1 MKPLTIAQRLIV
13 LAALVTQPM
22 PHRMTLSS
30 MEKHTRRQ
38 LQLIRILLLSTAIW
52 QSRPKRLQAVLQLSV
67 ITTIRWLITTKNSQL
82 CIRLQNNRHEAHRR
96 THRLTNLST
105 V

>member
-1 MKPLTIAQRLIV
+1 MKPLTIAQRPTV
-13 LAALVTQPM
+13 LALLVTQLM
-22 PHRMTLSS
+22 PHRMMLSS
-30 MEKHTRRQ
+30 MEKRTRRQ
-38 LQLIRILLLSTAIW
+38 LQLIRTLPLSIAIW

-82 CIRLQNNRHEAHRR
+82 CIRLQNNRHEAYRR
-96 THRLTNLST
+96 TYRLTNLST